1 MKMKIHRGSFGWW
14 IGLSFN
20 FSREMMFGRYSMTY
34 DGCRM
39 YALWILGFGF
49 QLWEAGKNGEV

>member
-1 MKMKIHRGSFGWW
+1 MKMKVHRGDFGWW
-14 IGLSFN
+14 VGLSFN
-20 FSREMMFGRYSMTY
+20 FSRRLMFHRCSFMY

-49 QLWEAGKNGEV
+49 QLWEAGKDGEV